1 MADGGNDK
9 LLLEAIPLDDA
20 GEYEIPDP
28 RALEQLETY
37 VPSCTLSDET
47 SSNDLGLQVP
57 NIRFLAQL
65 VASDPSF
72 TTVATAA
79 STPIK
84 GGNGGIIAE
93 AIPFPSGS

>member
-9 LLLEAIPLDDA
+9 LLLNAIPLDDA

-28 RALEQLETY
+28 RALEQLETF
-37 VPSCTLSDET
+37 VPSCIFPDGST
-47 SSNDLGLQVP
+47 SNNIGLQVP

-84 GGNGGIIAE
+84 GPNGTAVEGLASE
-93 AIPFPSGS
+93 SLK